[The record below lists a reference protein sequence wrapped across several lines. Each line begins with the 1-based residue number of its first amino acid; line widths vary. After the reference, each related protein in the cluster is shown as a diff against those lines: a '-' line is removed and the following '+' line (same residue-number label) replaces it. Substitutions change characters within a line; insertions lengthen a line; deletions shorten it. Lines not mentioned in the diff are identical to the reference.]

1 MNLFAPIVVATAVLL
16 AGNAIA
22 QEDQRVADARAA
34 AASWLVLLD
43 AGQYQQTWLQ
53 SASLFRAAVTQ
64 ETWLQA
70 ANLVRTPLGAVTART
85 LKSAQFTRTLPQ
97 VPDGDYVVIQ
107 YDSTFANRAH
117 AVETI
122 TPMRDKDGSWKVSG
136 YFVR

>member
-1 MNLFAPIVVATAVLL
+1 MNLFAPIVVAAAVLL